1 MMFVANVNG
10 QRLCTLDYTKDTL
23 RTLRQKETFTCPCC
37 NEPVIL
43 KVGQQKLAHF
53 AHRQASCEAGFSERE
68 SAQHLQ
74 GKAQLYV
81 FFQRFM
87 QDVELEPY
95 VRILQQRPD
104 VRAAQ
109 YAIEFQCSAISYERL
124 VERTD
129 GYMRQGYV
137 PLWIPV
143 ARHKKL
149 GWQIISLSQ
158 LEKACLQM
166 KDGLAYCITLS
177 PKEEAF
183 IYYSYAM
190 QLSATKFYAYVMRVP
205 IHEQQFPFYVPT
217 PIANDVFLKLCD
229 KQQSMRE
236 RMLLQRLR
244 FSKEGVQDNVL
255 QLAYTHYGGI
265 MRIPFYVGIYVPYAH
280 ALPIPPIDWQLYYVV
295 WRAHYNKTIRQDEA
309 HFCAFSGIEQL
320 CARSRQALYAYE
332 DVVMTTP
339 ASEAA
344 LFQVMYDKIV
354 APQRNN

>member
-1 MMFVANVNG
+1 MFVAKHNEKP
-10 QRLCTLDYTKDTL
+10 LCTLDYTKEAL
-23 RTLRQKETFTCPCC
+23 RTLRQSETFTCPCC

-43 KVGQQKLAHF
+43 KVGNQKLAHF
-53 AHRQASCEAGFSERE
+53 AHRQAGCEAGFSERE

-74 GKAQLYV
+74 GKALLYT
-81 FFQRFM
+81 FCQRFI

-95 VRILQQRPD
+95 IHVLQQRPD

-129 GYMRQGYV
+129 GYTRQGYV
-137 PLWIPV
+137 PIWIPV

-177 PKEEAF
+177 PTEEAF

-217 PIANDVFLKLCD
+217 PISKDVFIQLCE

-255 QLAYTHYGGI
+255 QLAYMHYGGI

-280 ALPIPPIDWQLYYVV
+280 ALSMPPVDWQLYYVV
-295 WRAHYNKTIRQDEA
+295 WRAQYKKMIREDEE
-309 HFCAFSGIEQL
+309 HFCAFSNTEQL
-320 CARSRQALYAYE
+320 CVRSRQALYLYE
-332 DVVMTTP
+332 DIVMTAP
-339 ASEAA
+339 ANEAA

-354 APQRNN
+354 APRSNN